1 MQIGDLIKWKDS
13 YSQGAEWKDMI
24 GLIVSDEWFEM
35 GVYATLKIAWQDGR
49 AYEVRTQ
56 DIEVI
61 KGANN
66 GNAK

>member
-1 MQIGDLIKWKDS
+1 MKIGDLIKWKDS

-24 GLIVSDEWFEM
+24 GLIVSDVWFEM

-49 AYEVRTQ
+49 TFEVRTQ
-56 DIEVI
+56 DIKVI

-66 GNAK
+66 AK

>member
-1 MQIGDLIKWKDS
+1 MKIGDLIKWKDS

-24 GLIVSDEWFEM
+24 GLIVSDVWFEM

-49 AYEVRTQ
+49 TYEVRTQ
-56 DIEVI
+56 DIKVI